1 VAVVDEALELLLL
14 AGSILSAAAKD
25 MLFLARRMLGDWNDK
40 ALGFIKEGNNNKIT
54 LIEQDNTKKGGVD

>member
-1 VAVVDEALELLLL
+1 MAVVDEALELLLL